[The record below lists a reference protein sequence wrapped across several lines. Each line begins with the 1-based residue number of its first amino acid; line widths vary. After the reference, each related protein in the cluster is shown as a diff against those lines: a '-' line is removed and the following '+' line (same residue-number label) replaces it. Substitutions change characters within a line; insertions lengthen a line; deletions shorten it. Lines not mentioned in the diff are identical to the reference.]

1 MSDETAAAEG
11 DNQTEDEIDDD
22 GKEAVKTKKFSGKKI
37 VLLIVLP
44 LLLVLGAGAGG
55 GYYYF
60 LMSGPTQEELAALEE
75 ELNLNVVYYDL
86 PEMLIN
92 LNNGGKKISYL
103 KLRVSVELDAP
114 EDVARLESVLPRVI
128 DNFQVFLREM
138 RLEDL
143 SGSAGLMRLKEELLI
158 RVNLAAKPVPIR
170 DVLFKE
176 MLVQ

>member
-1 MSDETAAAEG
+1 M
-11 DNQTEDEIDDD
+11 
-22 GKEAVKTKKFSGKKI
+22 
-37 VLLIVLP
+37 
-44 LLLVLGAGAGG
+44 
-55 GYYYF
+55 
-60 LMSGPTQEELAALEE
+60 
-75 ELNLNVVYYDL
+75 
-86 PEMLIN
+86 
-92 LNNGGKKISYL
+92 
-103 KLRVSVELDAP
+103 ELDAP